1 MSDTHINAYDNAP
14 AFCQAIDMWKVHA
27 LDPRTERLFSDVLSS
42 ICWMGACLL
51 TKQKE
56 FAGYRILFLSADI
69 QAALVLHA
77 LEKTRVMDIDTAHP
91 KRAVNYYVNM
101 AQNYLRDLADK
112 CRRRKDF
119 QRIDKV
125 DPDTASICSDLFGER
140 RKNHNWKPE
149 LLAK

>member
-1 MSDTHINAYDNAP
+1 MMINAYDNAP
-14 AFCQAIDMWKVHA
+14 AFCQAVDMWKKRA
-27 LDPRTERLFSDVLSS
+27 LDPKTERLFSDVLSS

-51 TKQKE
+51 SKKKE
-56 FAGYRILFLSADI
+56 FSGYKILFLSADT

-77 LEKTRVMDIDTAHP
+77 LEKTRTMDIDTAHP
-91 KRAVNYYVNM
+91 KRAVNYYINM

-119 QRIDKV
+119 QRIEKV
-125 DPDTASICSDLFGER
+125 DPNAASVCSDLFGEK

-149 LLAK
+149 LLDK